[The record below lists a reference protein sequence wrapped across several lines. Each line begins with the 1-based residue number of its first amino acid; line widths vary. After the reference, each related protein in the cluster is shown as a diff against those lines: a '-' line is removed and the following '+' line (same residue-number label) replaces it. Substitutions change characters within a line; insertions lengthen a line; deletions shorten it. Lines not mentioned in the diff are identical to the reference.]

1 MTLVTVYTRRSFG
14 VERLPF
20 GEEDVKV
27 VVKILTLGNVPMAFQ
42 AISISDRAGQGSW
55 LRVVIADESHQ
66 VLCA

>member
-1 MTLVTVYTRRSFG
+1 MTVYTGRSFG

-42 AISISDRAGQGSW
+42 AISIRDGAGQGSW

-66 VLCA
+66 VPCA